1 MATEPI
7 PMIESKVSRI
17 SEEIAAL
24 RVKALGASTIDPK
37 NGAVRVAS
45 DSPEL
50 KRIASLEASQ
60 NRLGAIKA
68 EIAECFKAAGVG
80 SRQEIEEHRRNA
92 EGDIHGAPLEAFKT
106 FKMLHELPKVNGGFP
121 ELLPSDLAATDAYQ
135 KVERE
140 QRDRMDRAKATLE
153 KINPVI
159 SRLNA
164 LITEANSL

>member
-1 MATEPI
+1 MASEPI
-7 PMIESKVSRI
+7 SMIEEKIIRLTN
-17 SEEIAAL
+17 EIEAA
-24 RVKALGASTIDPK
+24 RTKALAAASINSKGIVKVDP
-37 NGAVRVAS
+37 